1 MPSGSPLSE
10 IRFSTRKTVLYSV
23 LLTTIGLGLI
33 EAAARLTQPGLREI
47 PRFLVRSIDT
57 DIELPFMEPDP
68 EVFWKPTPGFSGPM
82 WDGLVTIDAN
92 GLRENRADHGRA
104 PRRIVCFGDSI
115 TFGFGVSNE
124 ETYPAALSALLE
136 PRGIEV
142 RNAGV
147 TGYTSYQAV
156 RWLRRQLRAQRVD
169 EVTLLIGW
177 NDLTRRPIT
186 DVEFAARIKYSAGTA
201 DEALK
206 HLAIYR
212 LMKATWL
219 RRGLESNDGKLSRP
233 TVRVPLDDYARN
245 LETFVNEARAAG
257 ARPHFIAL
265 PSRLLPGKEPSRTD
279 YSDTLA
285 AVARRLSV
293 PLHGVG
299 VLNSSSGE
307 IASSGNASYFIDA
320 LHMSPAGNRLMASL
334 LARDLEASVRRD

>member
-1 MPSGSPLSE
+1 MSSRAPSGE

-33 EAAARLTQPGLREI
+33 EGAARLTQPRLRDL

-82 WDGLVTIDAN
+82 WDGRVTIGAD
-92 GLRENRADHGRA
+92 GLRESRSNPGRA
-104 PRRIVCFGDSI
+104 PKRILCFGDSI
-115 TFGFGVSNE
+115 TFGFGVSDE

-156 RWLRRQLRAQRVD
+156 RWLRRQLQRQHVD
-169 EVTLLIGW
+169 AVTLLIGW

-186 DVEFAARIKYSAGTA
+186 DAEFGARLASSTGTA
-201 DEALK
+201 DQALR

-212 LMKATWL
+212 LMKASWL
-219 RRGLESNDGKLSRP
+219 RRGLESDDGKLSRP
-233 TVRVPLDDYARN
+233 TVRVPLRDYANN
-245 LETFVNEARAAG
+245 LEIFVNEARAAG

-265 PSRLLPGKEPSRTD
+265 PSRLIQGKEPSRTE
-279 YSDTLA
+279 YADTLA

-293 PLHGVG
+293 PLHEVG
-299 VLNSSSGE
+299 ILSSSNPE
-307 IASSGNASYFIDA
+307 IASTGNAANFIDS
-320 LHMSPAGNRLMASL
+320 LHMSPDGNRLMASL
-334 LARDLEASVRRD
+334 LARDLEPSFR

>member
-1 MPSGSPLSE
+1 MSSGAPLSE
-10 IRFSTRKTVLYSV
+10 IQFSTRKTVLYSV
-23 LLTTIGLGLI
+23 LLTSLGLGAI
-33 EAAARLTQPGLREI
+33 EGAARLTQPGLREL

-82 WDGLVTIDAN
+82 WDGRVTIGPD
-92 GLRENRADHGRA
+92 GLRENRAETDRA
-104 PRRIVCFGDSI
+104 PRRILCFGDSI
-115 TFGFGVSNE
+115 TFGFGVSDE

-156 RWLRRQLRAQRVD
+156 RWLRRQLKARRID
-169 EVTLLIGW
+169 EATLLIGW

-186 DVEFAARIKYSAGTA
+186 DLEFGARLRYSTGTA

-212 LMKATWL
+212 LMKASWL
-219 RRGLESNDGKLSRP
+219 RRGLDRNDGKLSRP
-233 TVRVPLDDYARN
+233 TVRVPLQDYADN
-245 LETFVNEARAAG
+245 LEIFVKEARAAG

-265 PSRLLPGKEPSRTD
+265 PSRLFPGKEPSRTD

-285 AVARRLSV
+285 EVARRLSV
-293 PLHGVG
+293 PLHEVG
-299 VLNSSSGE
+299 ILSSSSKE
-307 IASSGNASYFIDA
+307 IASTGNAAYFIDS
-320 LHMSPAGNRLMASL
+320 LHLSPEGNRLMASQ
-334 LARDLEASVRRD
+334 LARDLAPPLR

>member
-1 MPSGSPLSE
+1 MSSRAPLGE
-10 IRFSTRKTVLYSV
+10 IQFSTRKTVLYSV
-23 LLTTIGLGLI
+23 LLTAIGLGLI
-33 EAAARLTQPGLREI
+33 EAAARLTQPGLREL

-82 WDGLVTIDAN
+82 WDGLVTIGAD
-92 GLRENRADHGRA
+92 GLRENRADRGRA
-104 PRRIVCFGDSI
+104 PRRILCFGDSV

-124 ETYPAALSALLE
+124 ETYPAALSDLLE

-156 RWLRRQLRAQRVD
+156 RWLRRQLQRQHLD

-186 DVEFAARIKYSAGTA
+186 DVEFGARLRSAAGTA
-201 DEALK
+201 DETLK

-219 RRGLESNDGKLSRP
+219 RRGLESMDGKLSRP
-233 TVRVPLDDYARN
+233 TVRVPLRDYAAN
-245 LETFVNEARAAG
+245 LEIFVNEARAAG

-265 PSRLLPGKEPSRTD
+265 PSRLIAGKEPGHTE

-285 AVARRLSV
+285 AVAQRLSV
-293 PLHGVG
+293 PLHEVG
-299 VLNSSSGE
+299 ILSSSSKE
-307 IASSGNASYFIDA
+307 IAATGNAAYFIDS
-320 LHMSPAGNRLMASL
+320 LHMSPDGNRLMASL
-334 LARDLEASVRRD
+334 LARDFEPSLR